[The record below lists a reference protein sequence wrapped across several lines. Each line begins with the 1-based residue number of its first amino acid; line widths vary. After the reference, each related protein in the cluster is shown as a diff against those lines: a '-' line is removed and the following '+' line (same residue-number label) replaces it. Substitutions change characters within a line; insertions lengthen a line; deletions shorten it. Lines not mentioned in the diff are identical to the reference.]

1 MYLLDTN
8 IISLVAPRR
17 REQNPAIFEWLERNN
32 AALYLSTITLAEI
45 QSGIRKL
52 THEGKTERADTIS
65 GFLGAVRASY
75 SDRILPIGAPE
86 ALVAGDLL
94 DLARSRGRM
103 PGVEDILIGA
113 TAKVHGLVVLTHNVT
128 HFAMIDVDHLD
139 PTIQL
144 PDTVTTS

>member
-1 MYLLDTN
+1 LYLLDTN
-8 IISLVAPRR
+8 IISLLEPRR
-17 REQNPAIFEWLERNN
+17 RQYDPVIFAWLEQNN

-52 THEGKTERADTIS
+52 SREGKTERAEAIA

-75 SDRILPIGAPE
+75 SDRILAVGAPE

-113 TAKVHGLVVLTHNVT
+113 TAKVHGLVVLTRNVT
-128 HFAMIDVDHLD
+128 HFAMIDVDHID
-139 PTIQL
+139 PTVAL
-144 PDTVTTS
+144 PDDLET